1 MQVTTRFH
9 IARFARDVSIS
20 TQLMLMLAGLVLLIT
35 LALAGILESLVT
47 RREEAAIGQQFSELA
62 AQATDKLDRTLFERY
77 REVELLANQPGIGS
91 PDTLPQKRRLLEDM
105 QKTYSYYAWLG
116 LTDKQGK
123 VLVSANGL
131 LEGADVAQR
140 PWFGRA
146 LEGVHLTDVHEAAL
160 LDKLLRTGGGKEPL
174 RFIDVA
180 FPYRDAQGR
189 VAGVFGTHLSL
200 AWAAD
205 IEQSVMQPLL
215 ARAGAET
222 LILRKDMTV
231 IIGPKPMVGTRLTL
245 PPTAFSV
252 PGTHTYR
259 TMKFDDGK
267 TYLVGY
273 SRTRGYNASPGLDW
287 TVLVRQDVT
296 LAYAPVMQLR
306 KQVMLVGGA
315 IAFLFA
321 ALAWPLSRHIARPL
335 GALAAS
341 ARRVELSESRH
352 IDNIQGSYRE
362 IGQLRT
368 ALQSLVG
375 QLQANEASLQQTAR
389 RKDEFLATLAHEF
402 RNPLAPIVAAADLLR
417 IGCADVAQQRRLGE
431 VITRQTR
438 HMTGLIDGLMD
449 VSRVTRGE
457 VKLDRHAVD
466 LRDVVT
472 EAMEQTAPLIAA
484 KRHCV
489 ETGLAS
495 GPMMVMGDKK
505 RLVQVLANLL
515 NNAAKYTP
523 DGGLINVALSEQ
535 DGQAVISVR
544 DNGIGMSDELM
555 GHVFELFTQETRK
568 VDLSAGGLGVGLALA
583 KRLVDLHDGKLTVSS
598 HGKDQGSE
606 FVLALPLIVYA
617 AAANDLSQDA
627 QEETPGASAVRV
639 LIVDDNVDAANTLG
653 MLIES
658 LGYDTRIEY
667 QGHAAL
673 ERVRLEPHKICL
685 LDIGMPVMD
694 GYELASRLRAL
705 PEMRDAFFVAVTGY
719 GQQSDR
725 ERALLCGF
733 DDHIVKP
740 VDLER
745 LMARLA
751 KAGVDLPAAAQ
762 TQPDAIERA
771 RGSSACAAP
780 AMPG

>member
-1 MQVTTRFH
+1 MQAKASFS
-9 IARFARDVSIS
+9 IARFARTVSIS
-20 TQLMLMLAGLVLLIT
+20 TQLMFILAGLVLLIT
-35 LALAGILESLVT
+35 LVLAAVLESLVT
-47 RREEAAIGQQFSELA
+47 QREQAAIGQQFSELA

-77 REVELLANQPGIGS
+77 REVELLANQPGFGNL
-91 PDTLPQKRRLLEDM
+91 DTLPQKRRLLEDM
-105 QKTYSYYAWLG
+105 QKTYAYYAWLG

-131 LEGADVAQR
+131 LEGVDVAQR
-140 PWFGRA
+140 PWFRRA

-160 LDKLLRTGGGKEPL
+160 LDKLLQKGAGKEPL

-180 FPYRDAQGR
+180 FSYRDAQGR

-205 IEQSVMQPLL
+205 IEKSVMQPLL
-215 ARAGAET
+215 ARTGAET
-222 LILRKDMTV
+222 LMLSKDMTV
-231 IIGPKPMVGTRLTL
+231 IIGPKPLIGTRLAL
-245 PPTAFSV
+245 PASAFSA
-252 PGTHTYR
+252 PAQHAYR
-259 TMKFDDGK
+259 TVKFDDGK

-273 SRTRGYNASPGLDW
+273 SRMRGYNASPGLDW

-296 LAYAPVMQLR
+296 LAYAPIVQLR
-306 KQVMLVGGA
+306 KQLMLVGGA
-315 IAFLFA
+315 IALLFA

-341 ARRVELSESRH
+341 ARRVELSESNH
-352 IDNIQGSYRE
+352 IDDIQGSYRE
-362 IGQLRT
+362 IGQLRA

-389 RKDEFLATLAHEF
+389 RKEEFLATLAHEF
-402 RNPLAPIVAAADLLR
+402 RNPLAPIAAAADLLR
-417 IGCADVAQQRRLGE
+417 IGRADVAQQRRLGE

-457 VKLDRHAVD
+457 IKLDHHAVD
-466 LRDVVT
+466 LRDVVA

-484 KRHCV
+484 KRHRV
-489 ETGLAS
+489 DTRLAL
-495 GPMMVMGDKK
+495 GPMGVMGDKK

-523 DGGLINVALSEQ
+523 EEGWIDVVLSSQ
-535 DGQAVISVR
+535 DGQALLSVR
-544 DNGIGMSDELM
+544 DNGIGMSDDLM

-583 KRLVDLHDGKLTVSS
+583 KRLVELHDGNLTVSS
-598 HGKDQGSE
+598 PGKDLGSE
-606 FVLALPLIVYA
+606 FVIALPRVVSA
-617 AAANDLSQDA
+617 SATDDDTGHAGQQAPRA
-627 QEETPGASAVRV
+627 QAVRV
-639 LIVDDNVDAANTLG
+639 LIVDDNADAANTLG
-653 MLIES
+653 MLVES
-658 LGYDTRIEY
+658 LGYEVRIEY
-667 QGHAAL
+667 QGHAAI
-673 ERVRLEPHKICL
+673 ERVRLEPHRICL

-694 GYELASRLRAL
+694 GYELASRLRDL
-705 PEMRDAFFVAVTGY
+705 PEMRDAFMVAVTGY
-719 GQQSDR
+719 GQPSDR
-725 ERALLCGF
+725 ERALSGGF

-745 LMARLA
+745 LIARLA
-751 KAGVDLPAAAQ
+751 KAGA
-762 TQPDAIERA
+762 DAPTRPGA
-771 RGSSACAAP
+771 VACLD
-780 AMPG
+780 

>member
-1 MQVTTRFH
+1 MQAKARFS
-9 IARFARDVSIS
+9 ISRFARDVSIS
-20 TQLMLMLAGLVLLIT
+20 TQLMLMLGGLVLLIT
-35 LALAGILESLVT
+35 LVLAGVLESLVT
-47 RREEAAIGQQFSELA
+47 RREEAAIGRQFSELA
-62 AQATDKLDRTLFERY
+62 AQAADKLDRTLFERY
-77 REVELLANQPGIGS
+77 REVELLANQPGFGS
-91 PDTLPQKRRLLEDM
+91 VDTLPQKRRLLEDM
-105 QKTYSYYAWLG
+105 QKTYAYYAWLG
-116 LTDKQGK
+116 LTDRQGK

-131 LEGADVAQR
+131 LEGANVAQR
-140 PWFGRA
+140 PWFRRA

-160 LDKLLRTGGGKEPL
+160 LDKLLRTGSGKEPL

-222 LILRKDMTV
+222 LILGKDMTV
-231 IIGPKPMVGTRLTL
+231 IIGPTSMVGTRLTL
-245 PPTAFSV
+245 PPDALSV
-252 PGTHTYR
+252 PAPHAYR
-259 TMKFDDGK
+259 TAKFDDGK
-267 TYLVGY
+267 TYLVAY
-273 SRTRGYNASPGLDW
+273 SRMRGYNASPGLDW
-287 TVLVRQDVT
+287 TVVVRQDVT
-296 LAYAPVMQLR
+296 LAYAPVVALR
-306 KQVMLVGGA
+306 TQVMLVGGG
-315 IAFLFA
+315 IALLFA

-341 ARRVELSESRH
+341 ARRVELSEARH
-352 IDNIQGSYRE
+352 IDDIPGSYRE
-362 IGQLRT
+362 IGQLRA

-375 QLQANEASLQQTAR
+375 QLQANETSLQQTAR

-402 RNPLAPIVAAADLLR
+402 RNPLAPIAAAADLLR
-417 IGCADVAQQRRLGE
+417 IGRADLAQQRRLGE

-457 VKLDRHAVD
+457 VKLDRHPVD
-466 LRDVVT
+466 LRDVVA

-484 KRHCV
+484 KRHRV
-489 ETGLAS
+489 ETRLAL

-505 RLVQVLANLL
+505 RLVQVLANVL
-515 NNAAKYTP
+515 NNAAKYTA
-523 DGGLINVALSEQ
+523 DGGWIDVALSQQ
-535 DGQAVISVR
+535 DGGAVLSVR
-544 DNGIGMSDELM
+544 DNGIGMSEELM
-555 GHVFELFTQETRK
+555 AHVFELFTQETRK

-583 KRLVDLHDGKLTVSS
+583 KRLVDLHGGTLTVSS

-606 FVLALPLIVYA
+606 FVLALPMIAPA
-617 AAANDLSQDA
+617 AAASGGSGDA
-627 QEETPGASAVRV
+627 QQQPPCAPAASV

-653 MLIES
+653 MLVES
-658 LGYDTRIEY
+658 LGYNVHIEY
-667 QGHAAL
+667 QGQAAL

-705 PEMRDAFFVAVTGY
+705 PEMRDAFIVAVTGY
-719 GQQSDR
+719 GQPSDR
-725 ERALLCGF
+725 ERALLRGF

-751 KAGVDLPAAAQ
+751 RAGVDMPAASGAH
-762 TQPDAIERA
+762 TCLD
-771 RGSSACAAP
+771 
-780 AMPG
+780 

>member
-1 MQVTTRFH
+1 MQAKASPN
-9 IARFARDVSIS
+9 IARFARNVSIS
-20 TQLMLMLAGLVLLIT
+20 TQLMLILAGLVLLIT
-35 LALAGILESLVT
+35 LVLAGVLEYLVT
-47 RREEAAIGQQFSELA
+47 QREEAAIGQQFSELA

-77 REVELLANQPGIGS
+77 REVELLASQPGFGS
-91 PDTLPQKRRLLEDM
+91 PDTLLQKRRLLEDM
-105 QKTYSYYAWLG
+105 QKTYAYYAWLG
-116 LTDKQGK
+116 LTDKDGK

-131 LEGADVAQR
+131 LEGATVAQR
-140 PWFGRA
+140 PWFRRA

-160 LDKLLRTGGGKEPL
+160 LDKLLQTGTGKEPL

-200 AWAAD
+200 AWATD

-222 LILRKDMTV
+222 LILGKDMTV
-231 IIGPKPMVGTRLTL
+231 IIGPKPMVGTRLAL
-245 PPTAFSV
+245 PATTFAV
-252 PGTHTYR
+252 PGPHAYGVA
-259 TMKFDDGK
+259 KFDDDK

-273 SRTRGYNASPGLDW
+273 SRMRGYNASPGLDW

-296 LAYAPVMQLR
+296 LAYAPVIQLR
-306 KQVMLVGGA
+306 KQVMLVGAG
-315 IAFLFA
+315 IALLFA

-335 GALAAS
+335 RALAAS
-341 ARRVELSESRH
+341 ARRVELSESGH
-352 IDNIQGSYRE
+352 IDDIHASYRE

-375 QLQANEASLQQTAR
+375 QLQENEASLQQTAR

-402 RNPLAPIVAAADLLR
+402 RNPLAPIAAAADLLR
-417 IGCADVAQQRRLGE
+417 IGRADVAQQRRLGE

-438 HMTGLIDGLMD
+438 HMTALIDGLMD

-466 LRDVVT
+466 VRDVVA

-484 KRHCV
+484 KRHLV
-489 ETGLAS
+489 DTRLAL
-495 GPMMVMGDKK
+495 GPLMVMGDKK

-523 DGGLINVALSEQ
+523 DGGSIDVVLSSQ
-535 DGQAVISVR
+535 DGQALVSVR
-544 DNGIGMSDELM
+544 DNGIGMSGELM
-555 GHVFELFTQETRK
+555 DHVFELFTQETRK
-568 VDLSAGGLGVGLALA
+568 VDLSAGGLGVGLALS
-583 KRLVDLHDGKLTVSS
+583 KRLVDLHDGTLTVSS

-606 FVLALPLIVYA
+606 FVLALPMIVSADATNDVSPDAKQQPLRA
-617 AAANDLSQDA
+617 AS
-627 QEETPGASAVRV
+627 RV
-639 LIVDDNVDAANTLG
+639 LVVDDNVDAANTLG
-653 MLIES
+653 MLVES
-658 LGYDTRIEY
+658 LGYDVDVEY
-667 QGHAAL
+667 QGHAAI

-705 PEMRDAFFVAVTGY
+705 PEMRDAFIVAVTGY
-719 GQQSDR
+719 GQPSDR
-725 ERALLCGF
+725 ERALSRGF

-740 VDLER
+740 VDVER
-745 LMARLA
+745 LMARLSSR
-751 KAGVDLPAAAQ
+751 AGADLPAASGAQ
-762 TQPDAIERA
+762 TCPD
-771 RGSSACAAP
+771 
-780 AMPG
+780 

>member
-1 MQVTTRFH
+1 MQAKASFN
-9 IARFARDVSIS
+9 IARCARDVSIS
-20 TQLMLMLAGLVLLIT
+20 TQLMLILAGLVLLIT
-35 LALAGILESLVT
+35 LVLAGILEALVT

-62 AQATDKLDRTLFERY
+62 AQATDKLDQTLFERY
-77 REVELLANQPGIGS
+77 REVELLANQPGLGS
-91 PDTLPQKRRLLEDM
+91 LDTLLQRRRLLEDM
-105 QKTYSYYAWLG
+105 QKTYTYYAWLG

-123 VLVSANGL
+123 VLTSANGL
-131 LEGADVAQR
+131 LEGVNVGQR
-140 PWFGRA
+140 PWFRRA
-146 LEGVHLTDVHEAAL
+146 LEGVHLTDVHEAVL
-160 LDKLLRTGGGKEPL
+160 LDKLLRTGTGKEPL
-174 RFIDVA
+174 RFIDIA
-180 FPYRDAQGR
+180 FPYHDAQGR

-200 AWAAD
+200 AWASD

-222 LILRKDMTV
+222 LILGKDMTV
-231 IIGPKPMVGTRLTL
+231 IIGPKAMVGTRLASSAD
-245 PPTAFSV
+245 AFSG
-252 PGTHTYR
+252 PHAYR
-259 TMKFDDGK
+259 VAKFDDGK

-273 SRTRGYNASPGLDW
+273 SRMRGYNASPGLDW
-287 TVLVRQDVT
+287 TVLVRQDVA
-296 LAYAPVMQLR
+296 LAYAPVLELR
-306 KQVMLVGGA
+306 KQVMLVGGG
-315 IAFLFA
+315 IALLFA
-321 ALAWPLSRHIARPL
+321 ALAWPLAKHIARPL

-341 ARRVELSESRH
+341 ARRVELSESSH
-352 IDNIQGSYRE
+352 IDDVHGSYRE

-402 RNPLAPIVAAADLLR
+402 RNPLAPIMAAADLLR
-417 IGCADVAQQRRLGE
+417 LGRGDVEQQRRLGE

-438 HMTGLIDGLMD
+438 HMTALIDGLMD

-466 LRDVVT
+466 LRDVMA

-484 KRHCV
+484 KRHRV
-489 ETGLAS
+489 DTRLAL
-495 GPMMVMGDKK
+495 GPIVVMGDKK

-523 DGGLINVALSEQ
+523 DAGSIDVALSAQ
-535 DGQAVISVR
+535 DGQARLSVR

-583 KRLVDLHDGKLTVSS
+583 KGLVDLHEGTLTASSRGKN
-598 HGKDQGSE
+598 QGSE
-606 FVLALPLIVYA
+606 FVLALPLLVSAGSANDGSGNAKRQPLRA
-617 AAANDLSQDA
+617 AASI
-627 QEETPGASAVRV
+627 

-653 MLIES
+653 MLVES
-658 LGYDTRIEY
+658 LGYVARIEY
-667 QGHAAL
+667 QGNAAI

-705 PEMRDAFFVAVTGY
+705 PEMRDAFIVAMTGY
-719 GQQSDR
+719 GQPSDR
-725 ERALLCGF
+725 ARALARGF

-751 KAGVDLPAAAQ
+751 RSGVDLPAASGTA
-762 TQPDAIERA
+762 
-771 RGSSACAAP
+771 ACLD
-780 AMPG
+780 

>member
-1 MQVTTRFH
+1 MQAKASFN
-9 IARFARDVSIS
+9 IARFARNVSIS
-20 TQLMLMLAGLVLLIT
+20 TQLMLILAGLVLLIT
-35 LALAGILESLVT
+35 LVLAGVLESLVT
-47 RREEAAIGQQFSELA
+47 QRERAAIGQQFSDLA

-77 REVELLANQPGIGS
+77 REVELLANQPGFGS

-105 QKTYSYYAWLG
+105 QKTYAYYAWLG

-131 LEGADVAQR
+131 LEGVDVAQR
-140 PWFGRA
+140 PWFRRA
-146 LEGVHLTDVHEAAL
+146 LQGVHLTDVHEAAL
-160 LDKLLRTGGGKEPL
+160 LDKLLQTGAGKEPL

-180 FPYRDAQGR
+180 FSYRDAQGR

-205 IEQSVMQPLL
+205 IEKSVMQPLL
-215 ARAGAET
+215 ARTGAET
-222 LILRKDMTV
+222 LMLSKDMTV
-231 IIGPKPMVGTRLTL
+231 IIGPKPLIGTRLAL
-245 PPTAFSV
+245 PADALSAPDQHA
-252 PGTHTYR
+252 YR
-259 TMKFDDGK
+259 TLRFDDGK

-273 SRTRGYNASPGLDW
+273 SKMRGYNASPGLDW

-296 LAYAPVMQLR
+296 LAYAPIVQLR
-306 KQVMLVGGA
+306 KQVMLVGST
-315 IAFLFA
+315 IALLFA

-341 ARRVELSESRH
+341 ARRVELSESNH
-352 IDNIQGSYRE
+352 IDDIQGSYRE

-389 RKDEFLATLAHEF
+389 RKEEFLATLAHEF
-402 RNPLAPIVAAADLLR
+402 RNPLAPIAAAADLLR
-417 IGCADVAQQRRLGE
+417 IGRADVAQQRRLGE

-457 VKLDRHAVD
+457 IKLDRHAVD
-466 LRDVVT
+466 LRDVVA

-484 KRHCV
+484 RRHRV
-489 ETGLAS
+489 DTRLAL
-495 GPMMVMGDKK
+495 GPMVVVGDKK

-515 NNAAKYTP
+515 NNAATYTP
-523 DGGLINVALSEQ
+523 EEGWIDVVLSAQDDQALL
-535 DGQAVISVR
+535 SVR
-544 DNGIGMSDELM
+544 DNGIGMSEDLM

-583 KRLVDLHDGKLTVSS
+583 KRLVELHDGNLTVSS
-598 HGKDQGSE
+598 PGKDLGSE
-606 FVLALPLIVYA
+606 FVIALPRVV
-617 AAANDLSQDA
+617 S
-627 QEETPGASAVRV
+627 PGATDDGSGNAGKQTLRAEAVRV
-639 LIVDDNVDAANTLG
+639 LIVDDNADAANTLG
-653 MLIES
+653 MLVES
-658 LGYDTRIEY
+658 LGYEVRIEY
-667 QGHAAL
+667 QGHAAI

-694 GYELASRLRAL
+694 GYELASRLRDL
-705 PEMRDAFFVAVTGY
+705 PEMRDAFMVAVTGY
-719 GQQSDR
+719 GQPSDR
-725 ERALLCGF
+725 ERALSGGF

-745 LMARLA
+745 LIARLA
-751 KAGVDLPAAAQ
+751 RAGADVPARPGAQ
-762 TQPDAIERA
+762 
-771 RGSSACAAP
+771 ACLD
-780 AMPG
+780 

>member
-1 MQVTTRFH
+1 MQAKASFN
-9 IARFARDVSIS
+9 IARFARNVSIS
-20 TQLMLMLAGLVLLIT
+20 TQLMFILAGLVLLIT
-35 LALAGILESLVT
+35 LVLAGVLESLVT
-47 RREEAAIGQQFSELA
+47 QRERAAIGQQFSDLA

-77 REVELLANQPGIGS
+77 REVELLANQPGFGS

-105 QKTYSYYAWLG
+105 QKTYAYYAWLG

-131 LEGADVAQR
+131 LEGVDVAQR
-140 PWFGRA
+140 PWFRRA
-146 LEGVHLTDVHEAAL
+146 LQGVHLTDVHEAAL
-160 LDKLLRTGGGKEPL
+160 LDKLLQTGAGKEPL

-180 FPYRDAQGR
+180 FSYRDAQGR

-205 IEQSVMQPLL
+205 IEKSVMQPLL
-215 ARAGAET
+215 ARTGAET
-222 LILRKDMTV
+222 LMLSKDMTV
-231 IIGPKPMVGTRLTL
+231 IIGPKPLIGTRLAL
-245 PPTAFSV
+245 PADALSAPDQHA
-252 PGTHTYR
+252 YR
-259 TMKFDDGK
+259 TLRFDDGK

-273 SRTRGYNASPGLDW
+273 SKMRGYNASPGLDW

-296 LAYAPVMQLR
+296 LAYAPIVQLR
-306 KQVMLVGGA
+306 KQVMLVGST
-315 IAFLFA
+315 IALLFA

-341 ARRVELSESRH
+341 ARRVELSESNH
-352 IDNIQGSYRE
+352 IDDIQGSYRE

-389 RKDEFLATLAHEF
+389 RKEEFLATLAHEF
-402 RNPLAPIVAAADLLR
+402 RNPLAPIAAAADLLR
-417 IGCADVAQQRRLGE
+417 IGRADVAQQRRLGE

-457 VKLDRHAVD
+457 IKLDRHAVD
-466 LRDVVT
+466 LRDVVA

-484 KRHCV
+484 RRHRV
-489 ETGLAS
+489 DTRLAL
-495 GPMMVMGDKK
+495 GPMVVVGDKK

-515 NNAAKYTP
+515 NNAATYTP
-523 DGGLINVALSEQ
+523 EEGWIDVVLSAQDDQALL
-535 DGQAVISVR
+535 SVR
-544 DNGIGMSDELM
+544 DNGIGMSEDLM

-583 KRLVDLHDGKLTVSS
+583 KRLVELHDGNLTVSS
-598 HGKDQGSE
+598 PGKDLGSE
-606 FVLALPLIVYA
+606 FVIALPRVV
-617 AAANDLSQDA
+617 S
-627 QEETPGASAVRV
+627 PGATDDGSGNAGKQTLRAEAVRV
-639 LIVDDNVDAANTLG
+639 LIVDDNADAANTLG
-653 MLIES
+653 MLVES
-658 LGYDTRIEY
+658 LGYEVRIEY
-667 QGHAAL
+667 QGHAAI

-694 GYELASRLRAL
+694 GYELASRLRDL
-705 PEMRDAFFVAVTGY
+705 PEMRDAFMVAVTGY
-719 GQQSDR
+719 GQPSDR
-725 ERALLCGF
+725 ERALSGGF

-745 LMARLA
+745 LIARLA
-751 KAGVDLPAAAQ
+751 RAGADVPARPGAQ
-762 TQPDAIERA
+762 
-771 RGSSACAAP
+771 ACLD
-780 AMPG
+780 